1 MTCHVMSLVSSS
13 IRHDSMRKLK
23 QPVTTAEA
31 AERGAFVA
39 GGHGQPSIS
48 QFWDGEGAHLD
59 FTNPAAIT
67 WCALS
72 HCSTCVP
79 VVASRVAYSLLHVH
93 VTGLAYVEKCM

>member
-1 MTCHVMSLVSSS
+1 MKPP
-13 IRHDSMRKLK
+13 I
-23 QPVTTAEA
+23 TTAEA

-72 HCSTCVP
+72 PRSTRVP
-79 VVASRVAYSLLHVH
+79 DVASRVANRLLHVH
-93 VTGLAYVEKCM
+93 VIGLACIETCM